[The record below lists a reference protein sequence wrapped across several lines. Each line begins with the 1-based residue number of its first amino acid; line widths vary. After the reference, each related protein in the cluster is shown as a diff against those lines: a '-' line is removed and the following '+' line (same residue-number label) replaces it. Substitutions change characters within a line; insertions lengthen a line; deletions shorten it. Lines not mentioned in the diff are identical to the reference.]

1 MKNATNIL
9 TLILFVFLSSNLFSQ
24 ELNYSD
30 LSSTERPKGNF
41 TSYMS
46 KSGAMYKV
54 GDKLKIGVPSSEKTF
69 AFIQVVNVLLQAF
82 PLSVT
87 GSGKEAEIK
96 SFMVQGT
103 KRSGYSV
110 LVRSKGTTAIDNY
123 NIQLENAIETGE
135 IKSFGMTSDEALSE
149 LKKAKDKLDLGLITQ
164 VKYDSL
170 KLELAKF
177 ISQ

>member
-1 MKNATNIL
+1 MKKKLNML
-9 TLILFVFLSSNLFSQ
+9 VLLLFVTLSLNLFSQ
-24 ELNYSD
+24 ELKYGD
-30 LSSTERPKGNF
+30 LNTTERPKGNF
-41 TSYMS
+41 TSYVS
-46 KSGAMYKV
+46 KSGAVYNV

-135 IKSFGMTSDEALSE
+135 IKSFGMTGDEALSE
-149 LKKAKDKLDLGLITQ
+149 LKKAKDKMDLGLITQ
-164 VKYDSL
+164 AKFDSL
-170 KLELAKF
+170 KLEYTKF
-177 ISQ
+177 IK